1 MVYGVLKNYG
11 IDLEDFSREIMK
23 DGAISAKVKRLIA
36 IASAVAVGC
45 DYCVDHHVKL
55 AYEEGISRDE
65 VAEAILVAS
74 LVRFGSGVR
83 HIVNLGDGR

>member
-1 MVYGVLKNYG
+1 MVHDLLKNYG
-11 IDLEDFSREIMK
+11 VDFEDFSGKIMK

-55 AYEEGISRDE
+55 AYEEGISKDE
-65 VAEAILVAS
+65 IVEAVLVAS

-83 HIVNLGDGR
+83 HIANLGDGK